1 MEFKRKLMNQTWEN
15 DKKNKLILGPI
26 LQYLAQIAP
35 PPPEFFFV
43 SFPSTIC

>member
-15 DKKNKLILGPI
+15 DKKNLILGPI

-35 PPPEFFFV
+35 PPLEFFFV
-43 SFPSTIC
+43 SFPSTSC

>member
-15 DKKNKLILGPI
+15 DKKNLILGPI

-35 PPPEFFFV
+35 PPPRIFFCEF
-43 SFPSTIC
+43 SLH